1 MLNLSFVKTISD
13 KNGISFIAVSGGGCT
28 IFGDLSELAGPI
40 LIQILQ
46 PKKIVVSLLNLSYKD
61 GNFFFSQ
68 WRKFYN
74 FLETCLN

>member
-46 PKKIVVSLLNLSYKD
+46 PKKIVVSLLNLSFVK
-61 GNFFFSQ
+61 NH
-68 WRKFYN
+68 K
-74 FLETCLN
+74 L